1 MDVVMLK
8 DTALDIGIDNEC
20 PICGENP
27 RYNAKALAAIEEGRA
42 IMRGETSAVRHK
54 PHEFEQV
61 WNELLED

>member
-1 MDVVMLK
+1 MNAVMLK
-8 DTALDIGIDNEC
+8 DTVVDIGIENEC

-42 IMRGETSAVRHK
+42 ITRGETPAIRHK
-54 PHEFEQV
+54 PHELEQV

>member
-1 MDVVMLK
+1 MGIVMLK
-8 DTALDIGIDNEC
+8 DTALDIGIDSEC
-20 PICGENP
+20 PICSENP

-42 IMRGETSAVRHK
+42 ITRGDIPSVRHK